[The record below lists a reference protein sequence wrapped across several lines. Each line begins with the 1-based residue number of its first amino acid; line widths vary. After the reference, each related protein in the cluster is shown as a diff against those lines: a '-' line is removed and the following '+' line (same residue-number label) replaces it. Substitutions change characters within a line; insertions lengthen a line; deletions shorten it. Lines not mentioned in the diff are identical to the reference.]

1 MTGGWWA
8 VIAASAT
15 LLVGLYLSGLAGRLH
30 RLHLRV
36 EAAAASLDAQ
46 LARRA
51 VAALETATSG
61 LLDVASSVLIAQA
74 AHAAQSA
81 GPSDRERA
89 ESELS
94 QSLRATLDG
103 GALAAAGSAPGEGE
117 LDALVATSQRVVLAR
132 RFYND
137 AVAATIRLRRHRLVR
152 YLRLAGSAPMPR
164 TFEMDDEPLTGTA
177 NEPS

>member
-1 MTGGWWA
+1 VTGGWWA
-8 VIAASAT
+8 VIAASTT

-81 GPSDRERA
+81 GPADREGA

-103 GALAAAGSAPGEGE
+103 GALAAGSAPGEGE
-117 LDALVATSQRVVLAR
+117 LGALVATSQRVVLAR

-137 AVAATIRLRRHRLVR
+137 AVAATIRLRRQRLVR

-164 TFEMDDEPLTGTA
+164 TFEMDDEPLTGAVTG
-177 NEPS
+177 PS